1 MFHGEL
7 KLGADS
13 QGKQHG
19 DASTAG
25 KQQIVIFEHT
35 RIPDS
40 PLATNVLL
48 KGFLGHIAKGATL
61 MSPCYYL
68 DTFESKIECIWA
80 NNHPRYEI
88 DPLNG
93 LHDFMFD

>member
-1 MFHGEL
+1 MIHGEL

-19 DASTAG
+19 HAG
-25 KQQIVIFEHT
+25 RRAPQVSSKQQIVIFEHT

-48 KGFLGHIAKGATL
+48 KGFLGHIAKEL
-61 MSPCYYL
+61 P
-68 DTFESKIECIWA
+68 
-80 NNHPRYEI
+80 
-88 DPLNG
+88 
-93 LHDFMFD
+93 